1 MFMIAKRVLFMEKYN
16 FSIFGD
22 TENDLVLPKEEENN
36 EIVSNIINQWF
47 DLMKDKDVIID
58 EIPKGNAIR
67 TLVTVLD
74 QYDIK
79 RKV

>member
-1 MFMIAKRVLFMEKYN
+1 MEKYN

-58 EIPKGNAIR
+58 EIPKGNVIR